1 MTKQSILALFA
12 IILGIFVMVAD
23 QSGLMVALPSISE
36 HFQSDLPT
44 TQWILIAYVL
54 AVSVSLLPMGS
65 VSDLIGH
72 KKVYSM
78 GFGIL
83 CVTTLMAGFSPS
95 IFWLIAISF
104 VRGIGAGMTQ
114 GTSMALI
121 VSVFGSKSGGRAL
134 GVFISA
140 VGLGSVLGSIMGGY
154 VVSTFSWKILF
165 FLLSFTGLAA
175 VLSGVLFLRPDDSK
189 GWSIR
194 GLRFDW
200 IGAFL
205 FTLGLVSFLQ
215 GMTWSQ
221 DLGYGNPAIIAVFLL
236 SGISFIA
243 FVIREF
249 KVALPLM
256 DLRHFRRRLFS
267 SGIGSA
273 FLFFMGNSPVF
284 FFMPFYLQIVLGYS
298 PSQIGLMVAAP
309 SLIMAAVGT
318 VSGQYADRFQ
328 PSIFTAAGLA
338 IGALGLF
345 ILANLGV
352 NSSWVLGL
360 SGMVISS
367 FGMGVFYGPNNKLI
381 LSSVSPDSH
390 GVVSGFIHLVRNS
403 ANVISIA
410 MGILIV
416 TSSMSSMGFAPTLAG
431 LSYETEA
438 PVLSSFVKGMKFCFG
453 IAGGVLLLG
462 FLVAVYGGKYREI
475 ETEKSVTTVV
485 KQEVL

>member
-1 MTKQSILALFA
+1 
-12 IILGIFVMVAD
+12 MVAD
-23 QSGLMVALPSISE
+23 QSGVMVALPSISE

-104 VRGIGAGMTQ
+104 LRGIGAGMTQ

-134 GVFISA
+134 GVFITA
-140 VGLGSVLGSIMGGY
+140 VGLGSVLGSMMGGY
-154 VVSTFSWKILF
+154 VVSRFSWETLF

-175 VLSGVLFLRPDDSK
+175 MLSAVFFLRPDDAK
-189 GWSIR
+189 GWNIR

-205 FTLGLVSFLQ
+205 FTLGLASFLQ

-221 DLGYGNPAIIAVFLL
+221 DLGYGNLAIIAVFLF
-236 SGISFIA
+236 SGVSFIA
-243 FVIREF
+243 FMIREF
-249 KVALPLM
+249 KVELPLM
-256 DLRHFRRRLFS
+256 DLRHFKRRLFS
-267 SGIGSA
+267 SGVGSA

-284 FFMPFYLQIVLGYS
+284 FFMPFYFQIVLGYS
-298 PSQIGLMVAAP
+298 PSQIGLMVAVA
-309 SLIMAAVGT
+309 SLTMAAVGT
-318 VSGQYADRFQ
+318 TSGQYADRFQ
-328 PSIFTAAGLA
+328 PSIFTAAGLI

-345 ILANLGV
+345 ILANLEV
-352 NSSWVLGL
+352 TSSWVLGL
-360 SGMVISS
+360 SGMVVSS
-367 FGMGVFYGPNNKLI
+367 FGLGVFYGPNNKLI
-381 LSSVSPDSH
+381 LSAVSPDSH

-410 MGILIV
+410 LGIIIV

-453 IAGGVLLLG
+453 IASGVLLLG
-462 FLVAVYGGKYREI
+462 FFVAVYGGKYREI
-475 ETEKSVTTVV
+475 ETEKSVTSVV
-485 KQEVL
+485 KQEGL